1 MHPQNV
7 FQFFTTEG
15 SQIRK
20 VTFSQL
26 CRDVAQFASAMKRMG
41 VQKGDRVVGKFVFIQ
56 AQGRHG
62 AL

>member
-26 CRDVAQFASAMKRMG
+26 RRDIAQFASAMKRMG

-56 AQGRHG
+56 AQGPHG